1 MGVLTKL
8 TPCQRWAGVK
18 LWDAAPGMGEHSL
31 RFPGTAGAGSG
42 VPRPAGKLGP
52 TGSQAL
58 GYSNVAGSHRRAENG
73 EGAHRLAQGQRKKG
87 GSSYWIPWGRVL
99 DLLDGWL
106 GLVEAVA
113 GRVLRGLLRESL
125 K

>member
-1 MGVLTKL
+1 MGSLSRDGG
-8 TPCQRWAGVK
+8 C
-18 LWDAAPGMGEHSL
+18 SL
-31 RFPGTAGAGSG
+31 RSPETVQVGLG
-42 VPRPAGKLGP
+42 VPRLAARPGP
-52 TGSQAL
+52 SGSQAL

-99 DLLDGWL
+99 DLLDGCR

-113 GRVLRGLLRESL
+113 GSTEKPPAGD
-125 K
+125 